1 MVYEKCVKSLARVAA
16 AWALIGGTWVGVAE
30 AQDLRVTVENLS
42 ASGGLF
48 LTPVWIGFHDGTFD
62 LYDQGAAV
70 SAGVERL
77 AEDGN
82 FGVLS
87 TEFQSAQ
94 PTGVD
99 GVVFGPAGF
108 AGAPVLDPGEVA
120 SADITVGSANRYFSY
135 ASMVIPSNDA
145 FIANGSPTAY
155 EVYDAGGNFA
165 GPITFLVLGSH
176 VLDAGT
182 EDNTEMDAAF
192 INQTGPNLG
201 DTTVGGVVSPHQG
214 FIDSFGN
221 PGGTPIILGGTN
233 AAGEP
238 ITPSAADFTLAGF
251 EVARITITQVPEPAS
266 VVLAAFGAIAIG
278 SGLKRNR
285 RN

>member
-1 MVYEKCVKSLARVAA
+1 MVYENCVKSLMRAA
-16 AWALIGGTWVGVAE
+16 AALALICGTWAGAAK

-94 PTGVD
+94 PSGND
-99 GVVFGPAGF
+99 GVVFGPTGF
-108 AGAPVLDPGEVA
+108 AGAPVLDSGEIA
-120 SADITVGSANRYFSY
+120 STDIAVDSSNRYFSY

-155 EVYDAGGNFA
+155 EVFDAGGNFT
-165 GPITFLVLGSH
+165 GPITFLVLGSQ

-201 DTTVGGVVSPHQG
+201 DTTVGGVVSLHPG
-214 FIDSFGN
+214 FIDSVGN

-233 AAGEP
+233 AAGELL
-238 ITPSAADFTLAGF
+238 TAAADFTSVGF
-251 EVARITITQVPEPAS
+251 EVARITITQVPEPTTL
-266 VVLAAFGAIAIG
+266 VLAVFGAIALCG
-278 SGLKRNR
+278 NAR
-285 RN
+285 RNFRI